1 MLDIPKQKAHNCTI
15 SKQTEGYNSMQTLEG
30 SLSALDTIDKL
41 IDLVWFTPEDR
52 ERLQAKGRELGL
64 QDFII
69 YLADREIHMYESR
82 EEAIADFQRKA
93 KEIQEGK

>member
-1 MLDIPKQKAHNCTI
+1 M
-15 SKQTEGYNSMQTLEG
+15 
-30 SLSALDTIDKL
+30 TIDKL
-41 IDLVWFTPEDR
+41 IDLVWITPEDR

-82 EEAIADFQRKA
+82 EAAIADFKA
-93 KEIQEGK
+93 KAEAFKEGK